1 MLKAG
6 SKRRRTK
13 AQIQYER
20 EAEAVKKQNIQDKL
34 DTIPLYAERVSVLE
48 RENEESKAA
57 TNLLQQFIEAGLVH
71 QTDENKFVV
80 HGSHGDRE
88 FNTQQN

>member
-13 AQIQYER
+13 AQIESER
-20 EAEAVKKQNIQDKL
+20 EAEAMKKQNIQDKL

-48 RENEESKAA
+48 RENEE
-57 TNLLQQFIEAGLVH
+57 
-71 QTDENKFVV
+71 
-80 HGSHGDRE
+80 
-88 FNTQQN
+88 